1 MPRVRQSDTP
11 EYAVDV
17 IDGARPVGSQLAIA
31 AGILTV
37 LMSAMSLAEAP
48 MLRQDFHVN
57 EAERTGS
64 LSKDEPG
71 FLCSIGGKVKD
82 WVSIEAS

>member
-1 MPRVRQSDTP
+1 MPRIRQSDTP

-37 LMSAMSLAEAP
+37 LLGAMSLAEAP
-48 MLRQDFHVN
+48 MLRQDIHIN
-57 EAERTGS
+57 EAESTRKPSPRTNRDFCARSAGR
-64 LSKDEPG
+64 SK
-71 FLCSIGGKVKD
+71 IG
-82 WVSIEAS
+82 

>member
-1 MPRVRQSDTP
+1 MPRVKHSDTP
-11 EYAVDV
+11 EYALDA

-37 LMSAMSLAEAP
+37 LMSAMSLVEGP
-48 MLRQDFHVN
+48 MLRQDLHIN
-57 EAERTGS
+57 EAESTGS

-71 FLCSIGGKVKD
+71 LLCSIGEKVKD
-82 WVSIEAS
+82 WVSVEAS

>member
-1 MPRVRQSDTP
+1 MPRIRQSDTP

-37 LMSAMSLAEAP
+37 LLSAMSLAEAP
-48 MLRQDFHVN
+48 MQRQDIPIN
-57 EAERTGS
+57 EAESTGS

-71 FLCSIGGKVKD
+71 FPCLIGGKVKD
-82 WVSIEAS
+82 WVSVEAS

>member
-1 MPRVRQSDTP
+1 MRRIRQSDTP

-37 LMSAMSLAEAP
+37 LLSAMSLAEAP
-48 MLRQDFHVN
+48 MLRQDLHIN
-57 EAERTGS
+57 EAENTGS
-64 LSKDEPG
+64 LAKDEPG

-82 WVSIEAS
+82 WVSVEAS

>member
-1 MPRVRQSDTP
+1 MPRIRQSDTP

-31 AGILTV
+31 AGVLTV

-48 MLRQDFHVN
+48 MLRQDVHVN
-57 EAERTGS
+57 EAESTGS
-64 LSKDEPG
+64 LSKDEPE

-82 WVSIEAS
+82 WVSVEAS

>member
-1 MPRVRQSDTP
+1 MPRIRQSDTP

-17 IDGARPVGSQLAIA
+17 IDGARPVGSQLTIA

-37 LMSAMSLAEAP
+37 LLVAMSLAEAP
-48 MLRQDFHVN
+48 MLRQDIHIN
-57 EAERTGS
+57 EAESTGS

-82 WVSIEAS
+82 WVSVEAS

>member
-1 MPRVRQSDTP
+1 MPRVRQNDTP

-48 MLRQDFHVN
+48 MLRQDVHIN
-57 EAERTGS
+57 EAESTGS
-64 LSKDEPG
+64 LAQDEPG

-82 WVSIEAS
+82 WVSVEAS

>member
-37 LMSAMSLAEAP
+37 LLVAMSLAEAP
-48 MLRQDFHVN
+48 MLRQDIHIN
-57 EAERTGS
+57 EAESTEAFPRTNR
-64 LSKDEPG
+64 G

-82 WVSIEAS
+82 WVSVEAS

>member
-1 MPRVRQSDTP
+1 MPRIRQSDTP

-48 MLRQDFHVN
+48 MLRQDIHIN
-57 EAERTGS
+57 EAESTGS
-64 LSKDEPG
+64 LSKDERG

-82 WVSIEAS
+82 WVSVEAS

>member
-1 MPRVRQSDTP
+1 MPRIRQSDTP

-48 MLRQDFHVN
+48 MLRQDFHIN
-57 EAERTGS
+57 EAENTGS
-64 LSKDEPG
+64 LAKDEPG

-82 WVSIEAS
+82 WVSVEAS

>member
-1 MPRVRQSDTP
+1 MPRIRQSDTP

-37 LMSAMSLAEAP
+37 LLGAMSLAEAP
-48 MLRQDFHVN
+48 MLGQDFHIN
-57 EAERTGS
+57 EPENTGS
-64 LSKDEPG
+64 LAKDEPG

>member
-37 LMSAMSLAEAP
+37 LLVAMSSVEAP
-48 MLRQDFHVN
+48 MCVRTSTSMRQKHGKPLPRTNRDFC
-57 EAERTGS
+57 ARSAGRS
-64 LSKDEPG
+64 R
-71 FLCSIGGKVKD
+71 IG
-82 WVSIEAS
+82 

>member
-1 MPRVRQSDTP
+1 MRRIRQSDTP

-37 LMSAMSLAEAP
+37 LLGAMSLAEAP
-48 MLRQDFHVN
+48 MLGQDFHIN
-57 EAERTGS
+57 EPENTGS
-64 LSKDEPG
+64 LAKDEPG

-82 WVSIEAS
+82 WVSVEAS